1 MDELLPRFLNFI
13 RDENLFG
20 KNDPVLLAVSGGIDS
35 AVMAHLFYECNFSF
49 GIAHANF
56 QLREKDSEA
65 DENFVCDLA
74 AKFDKRIFSVRFNT
88 KEFAKENKV
97 SVQMAAR
104 ELRYSWLEEIRKD
117 NGFHRIATAHHLD
130 DSIETVFINMI
141 RGTGIHGLHGI
152 LPKQNKIVR
161 PLLCFFKK
169 EIEEYATE
177 KRISFR
183 QDQSNYETGYDR
195 NKIRLEVIP
204 AIEKHF
210 PFFKKNFTENTTRW
224 RDAGSL
230 YDDALTRVKKKAVV
244 KRNQEEW
251 ISIPALKQ
259 QSAYK
264 TILFEVLKEFHF
276 NSDQTE
282 QIVSALDAESGKI
295 FFSPTHRLIK
305 DRKHLIVSPLT
316 ATSLSEVLINEHD
329 HRIPVTLS
337 SVEGQLQISER
348 DAEGFS
354 IPQDSSIS
362 CLDKSELEFP
372 LVLRKW
378 KKGDYFYPFGM
389 KRKKKKISDY
399 LIDKKIPLNEKEN
412 IWVIESGKRIACI
425 IGERIDERFKVTS
438 STEKV
443 IVIEKP

>member
-1 MDELLPRFLNFI
+1 MMAELQQRFLNFI

-35 AVMAHLFYECNFSF
+35 VLMSHLFYGCNFTF
-49 GIAHANF
+49 GIAHVNF
-56 QLREKDSEA
+56 QLRGEDSEA
-65 DENFVCDLA
+65 DENLVRELA
-74 AKFDKRIFSVRFNT
+74 LKFGTPFFSVRFST
-88 KEFAKENKV
+88 KEFAKEKKL

-104 ELRYSWLEEIRKD
+104 ELRYSWLEEIRQG

-130 DSIETVFINMI
+130 DSIETVFINMF

-169 EIEEYATE
+169 EIEVYAIE
-177 KRISFR
+177 KKISFR
-183 QDQSNYETGYDR
+183 QDQSNYETDYDR
-195 NKIRLEVIP
+195 NKIRLDVIP

-210 PFFKKNFTENTTRW
+210 PSFKKNFAENIARW
-224 RDAGSL
+224 QDAESL
-230 YDDALTRVKKKAVV
+230 YDEALMIIKGKVV
-244 KRNQEEW
+244 AKRNEEEW

-259 QSAYK
+259 HPAYK
-264 TILFEVLKEFHF
+264 TILFEVLKEFGF
-276 NSDQTE
+276 NSE
-282 QIVSALDAESGKI
+282 QIMQVASALNGESGKM
-295 FFSPTHRLIK
+295 FFSATHRLIK

-316 ATSLSEVLINEHD
+316 ATSLSEILIYEID
-329 HRIPVTLS
+329 HHIS
-337 SVEGQLQISER
+337 SGKIQLQISER
-348 DAEGFS
+348 DAKGFS
-354 IPQDSSIS
+354 IPNDSSIS

-372 LVLRKW
+372 LVLRQW

-425 IGERIDERFKVTS
+425 IGERIDDRFKITS
-438 STEKV
+438 STQKV
-443 IVIEKP
+443 FVLEQP